1 MSSALASSEFIQ
13 LRGDILSVPI
23 LRQTHLETTEEGS
36 SEVPK

>member
-13 LRGDILSVPI
+13 LRGDILSVSI
-23 LRQTHLETTEEGS
+23 LRQTHLETTEKGY